1 MNKFKKKTFHF
12 DFYLAY
18 TLSAW
23 TVTVVY
29 FLFAIQDKF
38 SINQTVFTMRT
49 AFMNSWVRTG
59 NGRTVL
65 WVTNHC
71 TILALANLALA
82 IIVHL
87 ATISYPPI
95 FIPHAV
101 ITFLT
106 AVSLYRVSTSYSR
119 TLFLNTP
126 DISIV
131 ASTGMAFVS
140 AVRNTLTIS
149 KKLEHKGK
157 KYVKIRK
164 MLYVNIQMNLLS
176 FVSLMFTSNLLT
188 SYKLY
193 YI

>member
-1 MNKFKKKTFHF
+1 M
-12 DFYLAY
+12 
-18 TLSAW
+18 
-23 TVTVVY
+23 
-29 FLFAIQDKF
+29 
-38 SINQTVFTMRT
+38 
-49 AFMNSWVRTG
+49 
-59 NGRTVL
+59 L

-82 IIVHL
+82 IVIHL
-87 ATISYPPI
+87 TTISYPPV

-106 AVSLYRVSTSYSR
+106 AVSFYRVSTSYSR

-149 KKLEHKGK
+149 KKLVAIETIFTGK
-157 KYVKIRK
+157 TAVR
-164 MLYVNIQMNLLS
+164 LYRILTCDERTLA
-176 FVSLMFTSNLLT
+176 LLT
-188 SYKLY
+188 LY
-193 YI
+193 IPILTDTLLAMILRVKK